1 MNITWQFATAVVNI
15 GHLKAE
21 DLRAMQDNA
30 LSPAGNYGLYW
41 LNNIADS
48 LLVRPTQTDDWEE
61 MLKRIGVSDEALEN
75 IRKVLAG
82 GFDAVQFH
90 PDADQVDELTYLYE
104 EECEEGNGT

>member
-30 LSPAGNYGLYW
+30 TSPSGSYGMYW
-41 LNNIADS
+41 IHNIADS
-48 LLVRPTQTDDWEE
+48 LLVRPTQTEDWDDQ
-61 MLKRIGVSDEALEN
+61 LKRIGVSDEALEN
-75 IRKVLAG
+75 IRKVLAA

-90 PDADQVDELTYLYE
+90 PDAHQVDELAYLHE
-104 EECEEGNGT
+104 EEGEGVNDT